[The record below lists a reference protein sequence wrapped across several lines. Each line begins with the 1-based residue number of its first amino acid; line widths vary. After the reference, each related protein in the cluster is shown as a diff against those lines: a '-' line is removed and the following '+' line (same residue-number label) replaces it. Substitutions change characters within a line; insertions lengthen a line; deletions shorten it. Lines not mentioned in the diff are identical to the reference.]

1 MTFKLICKDVIE
13 ALQPLPPNI
22 FHGCLCDP
30 PYGLKFMGKRWDHG
44 VPGVPYWSEVFRV
57 LKPGAY
63 ILAFG
68 GTRTYHRLA
77 VAIEDAG
84 FEIFDSVLGSVWL
97 YGQGF
102 PKSMDIGKA
111 IDKCNGEAGRLH
123 KFTAWMRTTGLAAKQ
138 INEVTDT
145 FMGSHYLT
153 DKSQPAIPTP
163 DLWARL
169 RPLCGEVP
177 GWVDELV
184 ERIEAER
191 EAIGTVT
198 KARSTSG
205 NSALPTLGG
214 QTSYKTW
221 DITAPST
228 DAARLWDGY
237 GTALKPAWEPVVFA
251 RKPLDGTYAANC
263 MEHGVGG
270 LNIDGCRI
278 EGKPRTTHADGNR
291 VTCESSTE
299 HLKGKHVHGPVPG
312 AEGRFPSNVL
322 LTHSPECGEDCQSSC
337 TVNQIEQQSKS
348 SRFFYAAK
356 TSVAERNAGLSPE
369 GKNTHPTLKPL
380 SLTSYLAKLILP
392 PTTSVSFPPRLLV
405 PFCGTGSEIAG
416 ALRSGWSHVV
426 GIDNDQDSITI
437 AESRIPGLLSLPL
450 K

>member
-30 PYGLKFMGKRWDHG
+30 PYGLKFMGKKWDHG

-77 VAIEDAG
+77 CAIEDAG

-111 IDKCNGEAGRLH
+111 IDKCNGDALAWRRFSEAY
-123 KFTAWMRTTGLAAKQ
+123 KAAV
-138 INEVTDT
+138 ESSSL
-145 FMGSHYLT
+145 SHADIDRELGI
-153 DKSQPAIPTP
+153 KSSSCY
-163 DLWARL
+163 WARSDHRGGMPPRRHWNKVKAL
-169 RPLCGEVP
+169 LGLSPHFEV
-177 GWVDELV
+177 LYLS
-184 ERIEAER
+184 AER
-191 EAIGTVT
+191 EITRPG
-198 KARSTSG
+198 KAKGKSRGIYGDFTEDEY
-205 NSALPTLGG
+205 N
-214 QTSYKTW
+214 Y
-221 DITAPST
+221 TAPST
-228 DAARLWDGY
+228 DAACLWNGY
-237 GTALKPAWEPVVFA
+237 GTALKPAWEPVVCA

-278 EGKPRTTHADGNR
+278 DGKPRTTHADGNR

-312 AEGRFPSNVL
+312 AEGRFPSNVIL
-322 LTHSPECGEDCQSSC
+322 SHHPECEDTCSPDC
-337 TVNQIEQQSKS
+337 PVFRLDQQNDVGASK
-348 SRFFYAAK
+348 FFYQAK
-356 TSVAERNAGLSPE
+356 CSPAERKAGLSPE
-369 GKNTHPTLKPL
+369 STNRHPTLKAV
-380 SLTSYLAKLILP
+380 SLTAYLAKLILP
-392 PTTSVSFPPRLLV
+392 PTPTPRLLV

-426 GIDNDQDSITI
+426 GIDNDQDSISV
-437 AESRIPGLLSLPL
+437 AESRIPGLLFL